1 MVKDRIE
8 DTAIERPAELDR
20 VAIDLFAADM
30 RRKMR
35 QNSHKL
41 HWSQV
46 SFDHLFSRL
55 KEEMSEL
62 EQAFMSGAVWNE
74 VVDECADVGN
84 IAMMIAD
91 KMRGYNFGKPEQ
103 P

>member
-1 MVKDRIE
+1 MSENTIN
-8 DTAIERPAELDR
+8 ERPANIDL
-20 VAIDLFAADM
+20 VSIDLFAADM

-35 QNSHKL
+35 ANSHKP

-55 KEEMSEL
+55 REEMSEL